1 MRKAASV
8 SVLCKSYMSES
19 EAQRAVSS
27 LLEAG
32 VPGSGV
38 RVLMGEA
45 VHDAR
50 KEPFGEFGGTESPDA
65 PVGSFG
71 NEAHTH
77 AESMGDFASEGAQ
90 RGGSFGDVDRDTVAS
105 YPEGVERVRIASH
118 HNLKKTL
125 TDAGLDEDAAERDV
139 RALHEGR
146 VLVLAE
152 ITGVDRGRAQELLDS
167 AES

>member
-1 MRKAASV
+1 V
-8 SVLCKSYMSES
+8 TVLCKSYMSET
-19 EAQRAVSS
+19 EAQQAVSS
-27 LLEAG
+27 LLDAG
-32 VPGSGV
+32 VPGSDV

-45 VHDAR
+45 LHDAR

-77 AESMGDFASEGAQ
+77 KESMGDFASEGGQ
-90 RGGSFGDVDRDTVAS
+90 RAGSFGDVDRDTVTS
-105 YPEGVERVRIASH
+105 YPEGVERVRIATH

-125 TDAGLDEDAAERDV
+125 TEAGLDEESAERDV

-146 VLVLAE
+146 VLVLADVGGIE
-152 ITGVDRGRAQELLDS
+152 PDRAQQLLDS
-167 AES
+167 AQA